1 MITLLLATM
10 LAVQTPDPRADA
22 ERLARSGAY
31 EEALDRF
38 RSIAAANPRDLDARE
53 WIARLHAIMGHQR
66 QAEDVYRSILVEQP
80 DRLDALVGLGAALTA
95 QGRLEEARPILSRA
109 EKLSPNDLEVLAA
122 QGRLNLEDEQNRL
135 ALGYYGRATLIAPEQ
150 SDLRLNL
157 EEAHRRWDHRLEAT
171 YFNEV
176 FSEEIDQTQ
185 SADVALNFRV
195 TDRLRA
201 FGRGQQERRFSETDQ
216 RGGGGLDWRVN
227 RPWLSSLQAH
237 AMVGPGN
244 LILPEVEVG
253 FGLGW
258 SNRKVSLMALGTLY
272 NFDAGADMWA
282 FGPAIRLN
290 FTDNVA
296 LSASLMRTLTDFGLD
311 ELVGDSAGK
320 ISVGFRIHP
329 RVWLEAGYAG
339 GIEDFDRMTVDRLGE
354 FGANTVSGTVRLDL
368 RSLSSIVGS
377 YEYQQIEDRTEMGRL
392 TLRFIQRF

>member
-1 MITLLLATM
+1 
-10 LAVQTPDPRADA
+10 
-22 ERLARSGAY
+22 
-31 EEALDRF
+31 
-38 RSIAAANPRDLDARE
+38 
-53 WIARLHAIMGHQR
+53 
-66 QAEDVYRSILVEQP
+66 
-80 DRLDALVGLGAALTA
+80 
-95 QGRLEEARPILSRA
+95 
-109 EKLSPNDLEVLAA
+109 
-122 QGRLNLEDEQNRL
+122 
-135 ALGYYGRATLIAPEQ
+135 
-150 SDLRLNL
+150 
-157 EEAHRRWDHRLEAT
+157 
-171 YFNEV
+171 
-176 FSEEIDQTQ
+176 
-185 SADVALNFRV
+185 
-195 TDRLRA
+195 
-201 FGRGQQERRFSETDQ
+201 
-216 RGGGGLDWRVN
+216 
-227 RPWLSSLQAH
+227 
-237 AMVGPGN
+237 
-244 LILPEVEVG
+244 VEVG

>member
-1 MITLLLATM
+1 M

-150 SDLRLNL
+150 SDLQLNL

>member
-1 MITLLLATM
+1 M

-227 RPWLSSLQAH
+227 RPWLTSFQAH
-237 AMVGPGN
+237 ALVGPGN
-244 LILPEVEVG
+244 LVLPEVEVG

-272 NFDAGADMWA
+272 NFDAGADMWT
-282 FGPAIRLN
+282 FGPVIRLN

-296 LSASLMRTLTDFGLD
+296 LSASLMRTLTDFGLN

-320 ISVGFRIHP
+320 ISLGFRIHP
-329 RVWLEAGYAG
+329 RLWLEAGYAG
-339 GIEDFDRMTVDRLGE
+339 GIEDFDRVTVDRLGE
-354 FGANTVSGTVRLDL
+354 FGANTVSGTARLDL
-368 RSLSSIVGS
+368 RSLTTIVGS

>member
-1 MITLLLATM
+1 M
-10 LAVQTPDPRADA
+10 LSVQTPDLRADA
-22 ERLARSGAY
+22 EQLARSGAY

-38 RSIAAANPRDLDARE
+38 RSLAAANPRDLDARV

-66 QAEDVYRSILVEQP
+66 QAEDVYRSVLVEAP
-80 DRLDALVGLGAALTA
+80 ERLDALVGIGAALTA
-95 QGRLEEARPILSRA
+95 QGRLDEARPFLSRA

-150 SDLRLNL
+150 ADLRLNL

-176 FSEEIDQTQ
+176 FSEDIDQTQ

-216 RGGGGLDWRVN
+216 RGGGGLDWHVN
-227 RPWLSSLQAH
+227 RPWLTSLQAH

-258 SNRKVSLMALGTLY
+258 SGRKVSLMALGTLF
-272 NFDAGADMWA
+272 NFDNSAQMWA
-282 FGPAIRLN
+282 FGPAIRVA
-290 FTDNVA
+290 FTDNAA
-296 LSASLMRTLTDFGLD
+296 LSASLMRTLTEFAGFTDH
-311 ELVGDSAGK
+311 VGDSAGK
-320 ISVGFRIHP
+320 ISFGFRIHP
-329 RVWLEAGYAG
+329 RLWLEAGYAG
-339 GIEDFDRMTVDRLGE
+339 GIEDFDRVTVDRLGV
-354 FGANTVSGTVRLDL
+354 FSANTVSGTARLDL
-368 RSLSSIVGS
+368 RSLTTIVGT
-377 YEYQQIEDRTEMGRL
+377 YEYQQIEGATEMGRL
-392 TLRFIQRF
+392 TLRFVQRF

>member
-1 MITLLLATM
+1 MLLVATM
-10 LAVQTPDPRADA
+10 LSVQAPDLRADA

-38 RSIAAANPRDLDARE
+38 RSLAAANPRDLDART

-66 QAEDVYRSILVEQP
+66 QAEDVYRSVLVEAP
-80 DRLDALVGLGAALTA
+80 ERLDALVGLGAALTA
-95 QGRLEEARPILSRA
+95 QGRLEEARPFLIRA

-122 QGRLNLEDEQNRL
+122 QGRLNLADEQNRL

-150 SDLRLNL
+150 KDLRLNL
-157 EEAHRRWDHRLEAT
+157 EEARRRWDHRLEAT

-216 RGGGGLDWRVN
+216 RGGGGLDYRVD
-227 RPWLSSLQAH
+227 RPWLTALQVH

-244 LILPEVEVG
+244 LILPEVETG
-253 FGLGW
+253 FGFGW
-258 SNRKVSLMALGTLY
+258 SGRKVSLTALGTLFH
-272 NFDAGADMWA
+272 FDSSQMWA
-282 FGPAIRLN
+282 FGPAIRVA

-296 LSASLMRTLTDFGLD
+296 LSASLMRTLTEFAGAQ

-320 ISVGFRIHP
+320 ISLGFRIHP
-329 RVWLEAGYAG
+329 RLWLEAGYAG
-339 GIEDFDRMTVDRLGE
+339 GIEDFDRVTIDRLGE
-354 FGANTVSGTVRLDL
+354 FGANTVSGTARLDL
-368 RSLSSIVGS
+368 RSLTTIVGT
-377 YEYQQIEDRTEMGRL
+377 YEYQQIEDNTEMGRF

>member
-1 MITLLLATM
+1 M

-150 SDLRLNL
+150 SDLQLNL

-227 RPWLSSLQAH
+227 RPWLTSFQAH
-237 AMVGPGN
+237 ALVGPGN
-244 LILPEVEVG
+244 LVLPEVEVG

-272 NFDAGADMWA
+272 NFDAGADMWT
-282 FGPAIRLN
+282 FGPVIRLN

>member
-1 MITLLLATM
+1 M

>member
-1 MITLLLATM
+1 M

-38 RSIAAANPRDLDARE
+38 RSIAAANPRDLDTRE

-227 RPWLSSLQAH
+227 RPWLTSFQAH
-237 AMVGPGN
+237 ALVGPGN
-244 LILPEVEVG
+244 LVLPEVEVG

-272 NFDAGADMWA
+272 NFDAGADMWT
-282 FGPAIRLN
+282 FGPVIRLN

-296 LSASLMRTLTDFGLD
+296 LSASLMRTLTDFGLN

-320 ISVGFRIHP
+320 ISLGFRIHP
-329 RVWLEAGYAG
+329 RLWLEAGYAG
-339 GIEDFDRMTVDRLGE
+339 GIEDFDRVTVDRLGE
-354 FGANTVSGTVRLDL
+354 FGANTVSGTARLDL
-368 RSLSSIVGS
+368 RSLTTIVGS

>member
-1 MITLLLATM
+1 
-10 LAVQTPDPRADA
+10 
-22 ERLARSGAY
+22 
-31 EEALDRF
+31 
-38 RSIAAANPRDLDARE
+38 
-53 WIARLHAIMGHQR
+53 MGHQR

-150 SDLRLNL
+150 SDLQLNL

>member
-1 MITLLLATM
+1 M

-22 ERLARSGAY
+22 EQLARSGAY
-31 EEALDRF
+31 EEALDRY
-38 RSIAAANPRDLDARE
+38 RSIVAANPRDLDARV

-66 QAEDVYRSILVEQP
+66 QAEDVYRSVLVEQP
-80 DRLDALVGLGAALTA
+80 DRLDALVGLGAALTS
-95 QGRLEEARPILSRA
+95 QGRFDEARPILSRA

-150 SDLRLNL
+150 ADLRLNL

-195 TDRLRA
+195 SDRLRA

-216 RGGGGLDWRVN
+216 RGGGGLDWNVN
-227 RPWLSSLQAH
+227 RPWLTSLQAH

-244 LILPEVEVG
+244 FILPEVEIG

-258 SNRKVSLMALGTLY
+258 SSRKVSLMALGTLF

-296 LSASLMRTLTDFGLD
+296 LSASLMRTLTDFGVATD

-320 ISVGFRIHP
+320 ISLGFRIHP
-329 RVWLEAGYAG
+329 RLWLEAGYAG
-339 GIEDFDRMTVDRLGE
+339 GIEDFDRVTVDRLGE
-354 FGANTVSGTVRLDL
+354 FGASTVSGTARLDL
-368 RSLSSIVGS
+368 RSLTTIVGS
-377 YEYQQIEDRTEMGRL
+377 YEYQQIEGGTEMGRL
-392 TLRFIQRF
+392 TFRFIQRF